1 MMRSHADDG
10 IGSDIKRG
18 RTEEQG
24 RTLCLIRHWSEGQRG
39 GDQLHQEQHGGH
51 FFFIV
56 LTFLN
61 HLIVLGKYTIY
72 LCHHKNI
79 KLSLSLLTA
88 KITETQTGVFNC
100 LKEEKNPIVSHKMS
114 HFCSLFHMWWF
125 TMQDLCISRMFR
137 TSEQIQL
144 RLISFLNQ
152 FKLFVISS
160 VFVERF
166 ISCAK

>member
-1 MMRSHADDG
+1 MPTSYMEHN
-10 IGSDIKRG
+10 
-18 RTEEQG
+18 
-24 RTLCLIRHWSEGQRG
+24 
-39 GDQLHQEQHGGH
+39 
-51 FFFIV
+51 
-56 LTFLN
+56 LN
-61 HLIVLGKYTIY
+61 HIIILRKYTIY

-100 LKEEKNPIVSHKMS
+100 LKEEKNPIISHKMS

-166 ISCAK
+166 ISNSSKVISGDQFSMLLAVKT